1 METKGSGFLE
11 KARQYAFLLL
21 KYRLRSEKEIADRLL
36 RKKFSPEV
44 IKDTIAF
51 LKEKRFI
58 DDSCFARAWL
68 ESRIKRPLGI
78 RRLKQELRFK
88 GIDKEIIERSV
99 EQIKENY
106 SETEVVQNIVEEKF
120 RKMRNIEP
128 QKAKSRIY
136 SYLLRR
142 GFSPDVCLD
151 AINRRTVRDGTL

>member
-1 METKGSGFLE
+1 VKTNESGSLE
-11 KARQYAFLLL
+11 KARQYVFLLL
-21 KYRLRSEKEIADRLL
+21 KYRLRSEKEIADRLV
-36 RKKFSPEV
+36 RKKFPPEV

-58 DDSCFARAWL
+58 DDSSFARAWL
-68 ESRIKRPLGI
+68 QSRIKRPLGL

-88 GIDKEIIERSV
+88 GIDKEIIESNIQR
-99 EQIKENY
+99 IKENY

-136 SYLLRR
+136 AYLLRR

-151 AINRRTVRDGTL
+151 AINRLIVRDDTL

>member
-1 METKGSGFLE
+1 MKTNESGSLE

-21 KYRLRSEKEIADRLL
+21 KYRLRSEKEIADRLV
-36 RKKFSPEV
+36 RKKFPPEV

-58 DDSCFARAWL
+58 DDSSFARAWL

-99 EQIKENY
+99 EQIKEDY
-106 SETEVVQNIVEEKF
+106 SEIEVVQNIVEEKF

-128 QKAKSRIY
+128 QKAKVRIY